1 MKLSLSRLFNAL
13 SFTALIFVPL
23 VHSVAPKAE
32 VSERGMVASR
42 SAWASQVGAEILD
55 QGGNAIDAAVAVG
68 FALAVTYPSAGNLA
82 GGGFMVIHLND
93 GTVITNDHRE
103 KAPGAATKDMFLD
116 ASGEVV
122 KGLSTKSHLAVGV
135 PGSVA
140 GLLSVLE
147 RYGTMDRKQVIQP
160 AIDLAANGILL
171 DRDLAEAFAR
181 RQKDFAPYEASRAV
195 FSKDGELYEIG
206 DRWVQSDLAQTLIRI
221 RDGGRDGFYKG
232 RTADLLV
239 AEMQSGN
246 GLITHQDL
254 EDYEPR
260 WREAIR
266 GTYKG
271 YEIISMPPPSSGGIL
286 LVQMLNMLEDYD
298 LGNMGFGSSEAIH
311 LMIEAE
317 RRAYADRAQH
327 LGDADFYSVP
337 VTQLTSK
344 AYAKKR
350 FADFNPSKASLSEN
364 IESGKVPYESLETT
378 HASIMDGMGNAV
390 SYTTTLNLSYGTKI
404 VARGTGMLLNN
415 EMDDFSAKE
424 NAPNFY
430 GLIGRRANS
439 IEPGKRMLSSMTPT
453 IVRKDGKPILVTG
466 SPGGSTI
473 ITTTMQVILNV
484 IEHKMSLSDA
494 VSSPRFHHQWLPT
507 RVMHERFAFSPDTRR
522 SLQSRGHNEL
532 VPLPPRYALGDANSV
547 MQGEKGIEGMADP
560 RNAGAAVGAALVAP
574 LVESQ
579 AATK

>member
-1 MKLSLSRLFNAL
+1 MTSSFTRLLSAL
-13 SFTALIFVPL
+13 SFIAIIFSPIAQA
-23 VHSVAPKAE
+23 VAPNA
-32 VSERGMVASR
+32 VIADGGMVASR
-42 SAWASQVGAEILD
+42 SAWASQVGAQILD
-55 QGGNAIDAAVAVG
+55 QGGNAVDAAVAVG

-103 KAPGAATKDMFLD
+103 KAPAASTKDMFLD
-116 ASGEVV
+116 SEGKVV

-135 PGSVA
+135 PGSAA

-147 RYGTMDRKQVIQP
+147 KYGTMDRAQVIQP

-171 DRDLAEAFAR
+171 DRDLADAFAR
-181 RQKDFAPYEASRAV
+181 RQPDFAPYAASRAV
-195 FSKDGELYEIG
+195 FSNDGELYEIG
-206 DRWVQSDLAQTLIRI
+206 DRWIQSDLAQTLIRI
-221 RDGGRDGFYKG
+221 RDKGRDGFYKG

-239 AEMQSGN
+239 AEMKSGN
-246 GLITHQDL
+246 GLISHKDL
-254 EDYEPR
+254 EDYQPR

-298 LGNMGFGSSEAIH
+298 LGAMGYGSSEAIH

-317 RRAYADRAQH
+317 RRAYADRAEH
-327 LGDADFYSVP
+327 LGDSDFYPVP
-337 VTQLTSK
+337 VAQLTTK
-344 AYAKKR
+344 AYAKER
-350 FADFNPSKASLSEN
+350 FADFDPAKASLSEN

-378 HASIMDGMGNAV
+378 HASVMDAMGNAV

-404 VARGTGMLLNN
+404 VAAGTGMLLNN

-424 NAPNFY
+424 NEPNFY
-430 GLIGRRANS
+430 GLIGRQANA

-453 IVRKDGKPILVTG
+453 IVVKEGKPLLVTG

-473 ITTTMQVILNV
+473 ITTTMQIILNV
-484 IEHKMSLSDA
+484 LEHKMSLSDA

-507 RVMHERFAFSPDTRR
+507 RVIYEPQAFSADTRR
-522 SLQSRGHNEL
+522 ALHRRGHNEL
-532 VPLPPRYALGDANSV
+532 VPLPGTYQIGDGNSV
-547 MQGEKGIEGMADP
+547 MRSNKGIEGMADP
-560 RNAGAAVGAALVAP
+560 RNAGTAAGSSNRVTPVI
-574 LVESQ
+574 SI
-579 AATK
+579 K